1 MRYRKLGRTAL
12 NVSEIGFGAWG
23 IGGKQWLGGE
33 DQAALRALR
42 TARDNGINFYDTALA
57 YGDGHSERLIGKAFA
72 VADDVVIASKVPP
85 RNRIW
90 PAKGSIREVFP
101 KEYVLSSLDETL
113 RNLGRDAVD
122 LYQFHVWTDGWAGDE
137 EWIETV
143 SQMKSSGKVRYIGV
157 SLGEHT
163 PTDSLK
169 ALGSGLVDTVQVIY
183 NLFDQSPEDELFP
196 YCLEQNIGV
205 LARVPFD
212 EGSLT
217 GKVRPDTIFPDGDF
231 RNFYFRGD
239 RKQESWERVQQL
251 TASLGIRTEELPG
264 IALRFCLSDAA
275 VSTVIPGMR
284 SPEHV
289 ASNAKV
295 SDAGPLPALMLAAAR
310 KHRWVRNYYQ

>member
-12 NVSEIGFGAWG
+12 KVSEVGFGAWG

-33 DQAALRALR
+33 DQAALRALK
-42 TARDNGINFYDTALA
+42 TARDNGINLFDTALA
-57 YGDGHSERLIGKAFA
+57 YGDGHSEQLIGKAFGTG
-72 VADDVVIASKVPP
+72 DDVVIASKVPP

-101 KEYVLSSLDETL
+101 KEYVLSSLDDTL
-113 RNLGRDAVD
+113 RNLGRDSVD
-122 LYQFHVWTDGWAGDE
+122 LYQFHVWTDAWANDE

-143 SQMKSSGKVRYIGV
+143 SRMKSSGKARYVGI

-163 PTDSLK
+163 PADSLR
-169 ALGSGLVDTVQVIY
+169 ALDTGLVDTVQVIY

-196 YCLEQNIGV
+196 YCVKNDIGV

-217 GKVRPDTIFPDGDF
+217 GKVTPETTFPEGDF
-231 RNFYFRGD
+231 RNFYFKGN
-239 RKQESWERVQQL
+239 RKQESWGKVQQL
-251 TASLGIRTEELPG
+251 TSDLGISLDQLPEV
-264 IALRFCLSDAA
+264 ALRFCLSDPA

-284 SPEHV
+284 RPEHV
-289 ASNAKV
+289 ASNTKV
-295 SDAGPLPALMLAAAR
+295 SDAGPLPAEMLAVTR